1 MRVEAVLRALI
12 PMNGSR
18 IGACAKRALKLHSR
32 ALPYL
37 AAALLILIIPAL
49 GGAPAAS
56 AQSPIDYD
64 KDDDGLIE
72 IAYLEQLDAV
82 RYDLDG
88 DGEPDEDDDGASNAD
103 AYTAAFPNAAAD
115 MGCRFLGCNGYEL
128 TQSLDF
134 KNPVSYTS
142 NTVNR
147 DWTGGS
153 GWLPIGIEPE
163 KPFGAVFEGNGS
175 VIFNLYINRA
185 GLADTGITGLFG
197 VAREGDFRRLGL
209 VDMNVAGFSEVGGLI
224 GVTYVTR
231 ISDCYVTGRV
241 SGSHTV
247 GGLVGHMQPTKPVSS
262 ITASHSTAAVKG
274 ETFVGG
280 LVGDNGS
287 DIKGSYA
294 EGSVVGMS
302 QVGGLVGVSM
312 GKISNSR
319 AAGNVSGEN
328 AVGGLVGIN
337 VEIGSIRDSYATG
350 RALGRQSVGGL
361 VGLNV
366 GTITSS
372 YASGNVSPV
381 KRSANVVGGL
391 VGENVV
397 GRILASYA
405 SGSVS
410 GDGLVGGLVGANH
423 ADIIASY
430 AVGGVTGN
438 HVVGG
443 LVGEN
448 HRSIWGSYALGRVQ
462 ADSTVGGFAGSNH
475 GNINES
481 YWDTEASRTFV
492 GVGSDDRNNDGSV
505 RTRDDETATQGA
517 IGRNTAALKRPTRYA
532 DIYREWNLDFDNAD
546 MDYNPQTGKDDFWD
560 FGAPTD
566 YPLLKADIDGDGM
579 ATWWEFGSQHGNR
592 AVPTPT
598 PTHTPTPTL
607 TPTNTPT
614 PTHTP
619 MPTFTPTPT
628 STATAT
634 LTPNPT
640 ATHTPTATPTATNT
654 ATPTLTPTPF
664 VIVVTATP
672 TSTAAP
678 PPTQT
683 PVIVVVTEAA
693 AASAPEAAATAS
705 APTDTLIAPEPP
717 TDPPPSESSG
727 GGCGFAPGA
736 SAGTAAGNLLAL
748 LAPLI
753 GIAGLRVARR
763 GKRHSQN

>member
-1 MRVEAVLRALI
+1 MRAPTPI
-12 PMNGSR
+12 YGIR
-18 IGACAKRALKLHSR
+18 IGAFAKRALKLHSR

-49 GGAPAAS
+49 GGANAAS
-56 AQSPIDYD
+56 AQTPIDYD

-88 DGEPDEDDDGASNAD
+88 DGEPDEGDDGGASNAA

-115 MGCRFLGCNGYEL
+115 MGCRFLGCIGYEL
-128 TQSLDF
+128 AQSLDF
-134 KNPVSYTS
+134 KNPVSYAS
-142 NTVNR
+142 NRVNR
-147 DWTGGS
+147 DWTSGS
-153 GWLPIGIEPE
+153 GWLPIGMVTE

-175 VIFNLYINRA
+175 VISNLYINRV
-185 GLADTGITGLFG
+185 GLADTGTTGLFG
-197 VAREGDFRRLGL
+197 DAREGDFRRIGL
-209 VDMNVAGFSEVGGLI
+209 VEMNVTGVSQVGGLI
-224 GVTYVTR
+224 GVAYVTR
-231 ISDCYVTGRV
+231 ISDCYATGRI
-241 SGSHTV
+241 SGSHAI
-247 GGLVGHMQPTKPVSS
+247 GGVVGHMQPTKPVSS
-262 ITASHSTAAVKG
+262 ITASYSTADVKG
-274 ETFVGG
+274 ETYVGG

-287 DIKGSYA
+287 DISGSYA
-294 EGSVVGMS
+294 EGSVVGKS
-302 QVGGLVGVSM
+302 QVGGLVGVSK
-312 GKISNSR
+312 GKIGNSR
-319 AAGNVSGEN
+319 AAGDVSGES

-372 YASGNVSPV
+372 YASGNVNPV

-448 HRSIWGSYALGRVQ
+448 HRNIWGSYALSRVQ
-462 ADSTVGGFAGSNH
+462 ADASVGGFAGSNH
-475 GNINES
+475 GSIRES
-481 YWDTEASRTFV
+481 YWDTAASRTFV

-505 RTRDDETATQGA
+505 RTRDDEIKTHGAT
-517 IGRNTAALKRPTRYA
+517 GRNTATLKRPTGYA
-532 DIYREWNLDFDNAD
+532 AVYREWKLDFDNAD

-566 YPLLKADIDGDGM
+566 YPLLKADIDGDGA
-579 ATWWEFGSQHGNR
+579 ATWWEFGNQHGNR

-598 PTHTPTPTL
+598 PTSTPTPTL
-607 TPTNTPT
+607 TPTITPAPTRT
-614 PTHTP
+614 PP
-619 MPTFTPTPT
+619 PTFTPIPT
-628 STATAT
+628 ETATAT
-634 LTPNPT
+634 LTPTLT
-640 ATHTPTATPTATNT
+640 ATHTPIATPTSTNT

-664 VIVVTATP
+664 VIVVTATL
-672 TSTAAP
+672 TSTPTP

-683 PVIVVVTEAA
+683 PVIVVVTQAPLA
-693 AASAPEAAATAS
+693 LAPNASAPAS
-705 APTDTLIAPEPP
+705 ALSDTPISLEPSTEPP
-717 TDPPPSESSG
+717 LTETEASG
-727 GGCGFAPGA
+727 GGCAFAPAGA
-736 SAGTAAGNLLAL
+736 SVGTAAGNLLAL
-748 LAPLI
+748 IAPLV
-753 GIAGLRVARR
+753 GIAGVRFARQR
-763 GKRHSQN
+763 KIND